1 MNWML
6 PLAQETPAPTT
17 PAPTTPAPQP
27 AQETQTTTSVPGT
40 PGAPGAPGGK
50 EPAPGLLS
58 GPFVPML
65 IIIVVMY
72 FFLFRS
78 KKTQEK
84 KRVQML
90 DALKKG
96 DRIQTIGGIR
106 GTVVDVREDEAVVKV
121 DETSNTKLH
130 FARSAIHKVLEE
142 EKKS

>member
-1 MNWML
+1 MQWYI
-6 PLAQETPAPTT
+6 PLAQTTAPQTQQPVITT
-17 PAPTTPAPQP
+17 PPATQP
-27 AQETQTTTSVPGT
+27 
-40 PGAPGAPGGK
+40 K
-50 EPAPGLLS
+50 EPAPGWASSPL
-58 GPFVPML
+58 VPMA

-84 KRVQML
+84 KRIEML
-90 DALKKG
+90 DTLKKG

-106 GTVVDVREDEAVVKV
+106 GTVVDAREDEVVVKV

-130 FARSAIHKVLEE
+130 FARSAIHKVLDE